1 MQTAY
6 RVVKRLQNH
15 SVTIEL
21 PADFPEGTE
30 VDIIVLA
37 SPRARPLPPSMTIES
52 WLSSVW
58 GSAPD
63 FPDRPEQPPL
73 NAIEPL

>member
-6 RVVKRLQNH
+6 RITQPLQGH
-15 SVTIEL
+15 HVTIEL
-21 PADFPEGTE
+21 PADFPECSA

-37 SPRARPLPPSMTIES
+37 QSQEAPPLTTEN
-52 WLSSVW
+52 WLASVW
-58 GSAPD
+58 GSSPN

-73 NAIEPL
+73 QAIEPL

>member
-6 RVVKRLQNH
+6 RVIQRLQGH
-15 SVTIEL
+15 RVTIEL
-21 PADFPEGTE
+21 PADFPECSAI
-30 VDIIVLA
+30 DIIVLPHA
-37 SPRARPLPPSMTIES
+37 QSQEAPPLTTEN
-52 WLSSVW
+52 WLASVW

-73 NAIEPL
+73 KAIDPL